1 MKKIFLL
8 VLTFTLLILGGCSA
22 LDTAIRKRNLETQ
35 TKMSE
40 TIWLNPEYMGNKT
53 IFVQVKNTST
63 SNIQIENQIKEVLQ
77 SKGYTVVTNPKGANY
92 WLQVNIL
99 SVGKMDL
106 REVDSALS
114 GLAGAGIGASLGAYN
129 TGSVNTAVGLGVV
142 GGVAGVVADAL
153 VADNYYTMITDILIS
168 EKTPHKVL
176 NNAFNATTQG
186 TRGVNVTESQN
197 TNNMNKY
204 QTRVVSTANKVN
216 LKLAEAEPQLTNELL
231 KAIGNIF

>member
-8 VLTFTLLILGGCSA
+8 VLTLMILAISGCSA

-53 IFVQVKNTST
+53 VFVQIKNTST
-63 SNIQIENQIKEVLQ
+63 SNIQIENQIKQILQ
-77 SKGYTVVTNPKGANY
+77 NKGYTVVSNPKGANY

-106 REVDSALS
+106 READAALS
-114 GLAGAGIGASLGAYN
+114 GLTGAGIGASLGAYN
-129 TGSVNTAVGLGVV
+129 TGSLNTAVGLGVV

-153 VADNYYTMITDILIS
+153 VADNYYTMITDVLIS

-176 NNAFNATTQG
+176 NSSINATTQG
-186 TRGVNVTESQN
+186 TRGVTLTESQN
-197 TNNMNKY
+197 VNNMNKY
-204 QTRVVSTANKVN
+204 QTRIVSTANQVN
-216 LKLAEAEPQLTNELL
+216 LKLEQAEPKLTNELL
-231 KAIGNIF
+231 KAISNIF